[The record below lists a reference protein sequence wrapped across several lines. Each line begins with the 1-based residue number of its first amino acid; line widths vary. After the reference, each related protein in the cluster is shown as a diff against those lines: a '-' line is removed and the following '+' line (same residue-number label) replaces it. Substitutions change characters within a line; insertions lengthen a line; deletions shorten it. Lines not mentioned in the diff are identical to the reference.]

1 MPLTRRD
8 FVGATVVLTG
18 AASGMGEQMARQLAA
33 EGARTLVLVDR
44 DVEHL
49 AEVAADL
56 WASQGTNA
64 ALGSATTVETHVVDL
79 ADRTATIALAET
91 ILGAHPRIDLLVN
104 NAGVALMGRFDEVS
118 VEDVEWV
125 LAINLRAPIILTR
138 LLLPA
143 LKAAEGSHVINLSSL
158 FGLIAPP
165 GQVAYSTSKF
175 GLRGFSEG
183 IGVELE
189 RDGIGVTTVHPGG
202 IATRIARSARAAD
215 SLSEHEVERGRA
227 FADRLLRMDPAKA
240 AAVILEAARRRRTR
254 VVVGTDAKA
263 LEWIPRV
270 APSRMRSLMRR
281 AAKMR

>member
-1 MPLTRRD
+1 
-8 FVGATVVLTG
+8 
-18 AASGMGEQMARQLAA
+18 MGEQMARQLAA

-44 DVEHL
+44 DAERL
-49 AEVAADL
+49 AEIAADL

-64 ALGSATTVETHVVDL
+64 AVSSATTVVTHVVDL
-79 ADRTATIALAET
+79 ADRTATVALAET
-91 ILGAHPRIDLLVN
+91 ILGAHPKVDLLVN

-125 LAINLRAPIILTR
+125 LDINLRAPIILTR

-183 IGVELE
+183 IGVELA

-254 VVVGTDAKA
+254 VVIGADAKA

>member
-183 IGVELE
+183 IGVELN
-189 RDGIGVTTVHPGG
+189 
-202 IATRIARSARAAD
+202 ATASASPPSTPAASRHASPAARAPPTRSVSTRWSAA
-215 SLSEHEVERGRA
+215 GRSPTA
-227 FADRLLRMDPAKA
+227 CSAW
-240 AAVILEAARRRRTR
+240 TR
-254 VVVGTDAKA
+254 
-263 LEWIPRV
+263 PR
-270 APSRMRSLMRR
+270 PPR
-281 AAKMR
+281 